1 MAAVGVSPCGAMAG
15 VAPAGRWPWL
25 LGVVGREL
33 CPPGAAVCS
42 LLTA

>member
-1 MAAVGVSPCGAMAG
+1 MAVVGVSPRGDIAG
-15 VAPAGRWPWL
+15 VAPAGRWLWL

-42 LLTA
+42 LLAA